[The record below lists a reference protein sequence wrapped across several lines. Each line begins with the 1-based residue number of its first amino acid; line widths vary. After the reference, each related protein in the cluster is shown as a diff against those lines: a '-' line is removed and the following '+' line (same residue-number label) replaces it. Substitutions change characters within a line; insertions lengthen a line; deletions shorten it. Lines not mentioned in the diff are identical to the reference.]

1 MNSVKVDST
10 LVEANTFFRSPTG
23 QPVIYLQ
30 HTFSEGCRDYSR
42 EVSTLTGVGGRA
54 DSVNDVSEGWQ
65 SADLECCR

>member
-30 HTFSEGCRDYSR
+30 HTCRDYSR